1 MFQRAGAR
9 AEVAAVQNLAEVCAG
24 NDLGRQ
30 RALVGKV
37 LQRRAQQAD
46 AVRRQRALAKLVNDA
61 ERPALSKIIMFHI
74 CLPAQHFV
82 GSQPRPRL
90 THDGLWSTEH
100 VSASQVCVSAW

>member
-1 MFQRAGAR
+1 MGMSPQAGAR
-9 AEVAAVQNLAEVCAG
+9 AQVAAVKDLAEVRAS

-61 ERPALSKIIMFHI
+61 QRPAAAEPCFTRLKLPPLAQADTGWLLASKTCVRSIAM
-74 CLPAQHFV
+74 
-82 GSQPRPRL
+82 
-90 THDGLWSTEH
+90 
-100 VSASQVCVSAW
+100 QVCTCT